1 MKKIILSVFIL
12 ATTFSVARAQ
22 VSFGLKAGIGMF
34 NFTGSDADGD
44 YKSKLGVMGGVY
56 AAIPVGETFV
66 VAPELQFS
74 GQGAKVDQSSVDAK
88 FNVNF
93 INVPVMLQY
102 RNPSGFFAE
111 TGPQIGFL
119 MSAKVKVDGE
129 SEDYKEFFKSSAF
142 SWGIG
147 LGYKTSMGVGISAR
161 YNLGLNSIAKDD
173 EGDKVDIK
181 NPGFQVGLIFEL
193 GGKSGSAHK

>member
-1 MKKIILSVFIL
+1 MKKIILSLFVL
-12 ATTFSVARAQ
+12 AATISVSHAQ
-22 VSFGLKAGIGMF
+22 VSFGLKGGIGMF
-34 NFTGSDADGD
+34 NFTGADAEGD
-44 YKSKLGVMGGVY
+44 YKSKMGIMAGAY
-56 AAIPVGETFV
+56 ASIPVGETFA

-74 GQGAKVDQSSVDAK
+74 GQGSKISESSVDAK

-93 INVPVMLQY
+93 LNVPIMLQY

-119 MSAKVKVDGE
+119 MSAKVEVDGE

-147 LGYKTSMGVGISAR
+147 LGYKSSLGLGISAR
-161 YNLGLNSIAKDD
+161 YNLSLNSIAKDD
-173 EGDKVDIK
+173 EGEKIDIK
-181 NPGFQVGLIFEL
+181 NPGFQVGVFFEF